1 MNAPEHTSVL
11 LHESIDSLNLSSG
24 DTFLDCTFGAG
35 GHSRYVCEKHK
46 GVHIIAIDEDQQAL
60 DKADITGCDI
70 KFMRYNFK
78 DLDFALQEAGVKSVN
93 GILFDLGTSVDQ
105 IKSSGR
111 GFTFEKD
118 EPLLMT
124 LQSDSEDTITAR
136 DILNFWSAETLET
149 VIRGYGGERYARR
162 IAKAIVDEREE
173 KEIVTT
179 FQLVDIIKR
188 ATPGFYHYKK
198 IHPATKT
205 FQAIRIAVN
214 DELNALKVGLRKA
227 YDALAPSG
235 RMSVISF
242 HSLEDREAK
251 RYFRDLEK
259 DGLGTRITKKPVTAS
274 PEEIDKNP
282 RSRSAKLR
290 IFEKT
295 T

>member
-1 MNAPEHTSVL
+1 MNDSEHTSVL

-24 DTFLDCTFGAG
+24 DTFLDCTFGAS
-35 GHSRYVCEKHK
+35 GHSRYVCEKYK
-46 GVHIIAIDEDQQAL
+46 GIHIIAIDQDQQAL
-60 DKADITGCDI
+60 DKANMTGCDI
-70 KFMRYNFK
+70 KLMSHNFK
-78 DLDFALQEAGVKSVN
+78 DLDLALQEAGVKSVN

-124 LQSDSEDTITAR
+124 LQNNDDSVLTAK
-136 DILNFWSAETLET
+136 DILNLWSAETLET

-162 IAKAIVDEREE
+162 IARAIVEEREE
-173 KEIVTT
+173 KEITTT

-188 ATPGFYHYKK
+188 ATPGFYHYKR

-214 DELNALKVGLRKA
+214 DELNALKIGLRKA
-227 YDALAPSG
+227 YDALAPLG
-235 RMSVISF
+235 RISVISF

-259 DGLGTRITKKPVTAS
+259 DGLGARITKKPITAS
-274 PEEIDKNP
+274 TEEINKNP

-290 IFEKT
+290 IFEKIK
-295 T
+295 

>member
-1 MNAPEHTSVL
+1 MNDSEHTSVL

-35 GHSRYVCEKHK
+35 GHSRYVCEKYK
-46 GVHIIAIDEDQQAL
+46 GIHIIAVDQDQQAL
-60 DKADITGCDI
+60 DKANMTGCDI
-70 KFMRYNFK
+70 KLMSHNFK
-78 DLDFALQEAGVKSVN
+78 DLDLALQEAGVKSVN

-124 LQSDSEDTITAR
+124 LQNNDDSVLTAK
-136 DILNFWSAETLET
+136 DILNLWGAETLET

-162 IAKAIVDEREE
+162 IARAIVEEREE
-173 KEIVTT
+173 KEITTT

-188 ATPGFYHYKK
+188 ATPGFYHYKR

-214 DELNALKVGLRKA
+214 DELNALKIGLRKA
-227 YDALAPSG
+227 YDALAPLG
-235 RMSVISF
+235 RISVISF

-259 DGLGTRITKKPVTAS
+259 DGLGTRITKKPITAS
-274 PEEIDKNP
+274 TEEINKNP

-290 IFEKT
+290 IFEKIK
-295 T
+295 